1 MRMAGDAD
9 RFRPRDPSPSQ
20 EREGSVSE
28 RTPPTP
34 PSALGPADRRPLPAQ
49 PPRPSYAPPPAPAR
63 QSAPTYPPTQYAA
76 PRFAAGAAPGR
87 DAPLIHPAAAQVG
100 GQMPYGVPVYQA
112 PVYAYAPPPQ
122 RALSITALVLGL
134 CSAVFAWT
142 LVVVPLIGMVFGFL
156 ALRREPAGRAMAITG
171 LITSGLGLVWIALFY
186 VLPFLGALGAVF
198 LGMGFV

>member
-1 MRMAGDAD
+1 MAGEAD

-28 RTPPTP
+28 RTPRTA
-34 PSALGPADRRPLPAQ
+34 PSSMGPADRQ
-49 PPRPSYAPPPAPAR
+49 APPPQQPQSYAWPQPQQSPR

-76 PRFAAGAAPGR
+76 PRFTAGAAPGR

-100 GQMPYGVPVYQA
+100 GQMPYGVPVYRA

-122 RALSITALVLGL
+122 RGLSITALVLGI

-142 LVVVPLIGMVFGFL
+142 LVVVPLIGIVFGFL

-171 LITSGLGLVWIALFY
+171 LITSGLGIVWIALFY
-186 VLPFLGALGAVF
+186 VLPFLGALGAIF